1 MFDTV
6 LRHGRLGLCSG
17 WDEGDIGIKDG
28 KFAAIGRG
36 LSGAQV
42 IDASGLWVLPGGVD
56 AHCHLDQPSWGGA
69 ASADGFD
76 SGSRAALFGGTTTI
90 VPFAMPGPGMSTLDG
105 VARSLALAEGRSH
118 IDYAL
123 HAIATPASGPMETQ
137 VPQLAAAGIPSIK
150 VFMTYEGFA
159 VSDALMLSLMQAARA
174 SDALVMVHAEN
185 DAIIRHNA
193 EKLRSLGHT
202 ALRYHAEAHSE
213 TAEREAIH
221 RVAALAEVTGA
232 KVVIVHVSGAEGLQ
246 ELTRAQT
253 RGIDLIGETCPQ
265 YLFLTK
271 ADLDRPLPDVLRFMF
286 SPPPRGDEAAPALW
300 QALASGDLALWSS
313 DHSPCR
319 IEDRFAPG
327 APPHFD
333 QVVSGVPGLET
344 RLPLL
349 FSEGLIAGRI
359 DLSRYLNLAGAAA
372 AELYGLP
379 SKGRIVVGNDADLM
393 LWDPESRWQIRAT
406 EGQSLTGH
414 SPFESRWITGRPI
427 TALLRGQKVLT
438 NGSLTAASPQGRY
451 LRRTAFPIS

>member
-17 WDEGDIGIKDG
+17 WDDSDIGIKDG
-28 KFAAIGRG
+28 KIAAIGRG
-36 LSGAQV
+36 LSGAQL
-42 IDASGLWVLPGGVD
+42 IDAAGLWVLPGGVD
-56 AHCHLDQPSWGGA
+56 AHCHLDQPSWGGPG
-69 ASADGFD
+69 SADGFE

-123 HAIATPASGPMETQ
+123 HAIATPASGSMVAQ
-137 VPQLAAAGIPSIK
+137 VPQLAAEGIPSIK

-159 VSDALMLSLMQAARA
+159 VSDTLMLSLMQAARA

-193 EKLRSLGHT
+193 ERLRSLGHT
-202 ALRYHAEAHSE
+202 ALRYHGEAHSE

-246 ELTRAQT
+246 ELTRAQS

-271 ADLDRPLPDVLRFMF
+271 DDLDRPLPDVLRYIF

-300 QALASGDLALWSS
+300 QALAKGELALWSS

-319 IEDRFAPG
+319 IEDRFASG
-327 APPHFD
+327 AEPHFD

-359 DLSRYLNLAGAAA
+359 DLPRYLNLAGAAA

-379 SKGRIVVGNDADLM
+379 SKGRISIGNDADLV
-393 LWDPESRWQIRAT
+393 LWDPEARWQIRAA
-406 EGQSLTGH
+406 EGQSLAGH
-414 SPFESRWITGRPI
+414 SPFEGQWITGRPV
-427 TALLRGQKVLT
+427 TALLRGHNVLT
-438 NGSLTAASPQGRY
+438 DGRLAAPSPQGRY
-451 LRRTAFPIS
+451 LRRTAFPFS